1 MHELRR
7 TITKRSSSADRSAN
21 LDQDLAGA
29 ALRSR
34 GQLDYVAVGAHAQAS
49 ASLHLLRSANGCW
62 CSTKPCRDRCA
73 TTPSDKHM
81 QGNSDPSAKA
91 GRGGHF
97 YQPSRPLS
105 LTIATNLDYPLTN
118 SASGV
123 ARCSQRAISMDRA
136 RLVRHRARTG
146 PGTRH
151 GLGAQPGTWSLAGPY
166 NGFQPG

>member
-1 MHELRR
+1 MHELSKNHHEA
-7 TITKRSSSADRSAN
+7 IFKCRSLSEPGPRSCR
-21 LDQDLAGA
+21 GC
-29 ALRSR
+29 SR

-105 LTIATNLDYPLTN
+105 LTIATNLDYPLTS

-136 RLVRHRARTG
+136 RLVRHRARTVRNSARG
-146 PGTRH
+146 NRP
-151 GLGAQPGTWSLAGPY
+151 
-166 NGFQPG
+166 